1 VDLQSVAEAVE
12 ESSAEVLAGRPVS
25 TSISVKSHMA
35 VKNAFDPKNL
45 FDPGKNA

>member
-1 VDLQSVAEAVE
+1 MDLQSVAKALEGL
-12 ESSAEVLAGRPVS
+12 SAEELAGRPVS

-45 FDPGKNA
+45 FNAGKKA